1 MYADRNE
8 HAEADVLANLEEVL
22 WLLIIIF

>member
-8 HAEADVLANLEEVL
+8 QAEADVLAKLEVVL